1 MSVRAQRLVCGLA
14 TLWLSSSLLAAE
26 LHRAGTGDPATLDP
40 HRFEDPWEATIIM
53 DLFQGLTTFTPEMDV
68 VPGQAES
75 WQVSEDGLTY
85 TFQLR
90 PGLRWSDGQPLTA
103 HDFEYSFRRILD
115 PATRSPT
122 AARHFLLRNAS
133 QVFAG
138 ELPAEALGVKALSPL
153 ELEITLEHPAP
164 FYPEVLA
171 SRGMPVPRHAIE
183 RAGSQWIEPGKLVSN
198 GPFIL
203 TEWVPNQHVKLVRN
217 PKFFDAAKVQLDA
230 VYHHPGEDANM
241 SVRQFRAG
249 EVDVV
254 VTVPSEQLDYLKQEL
269 GSELHLVPGF
279 GLQHYV
285 FNTEEPPFD
294 DVRVRRALAMAID
307 REILVNKIT
316 RSGERPAFG
325 LVPPQVRHY
334 PQTAK
339 ADFAEWSQAE
349 RARTAKTLLQ
359 AAGYGPGNPLEVSL
373 SYNTNEIHK
382 RVALAVSAMWKAVGV
397 KTRLTNKE
405 AKVLLA
411 DMRNG
416 NFEVGRY
423 LWLGLTQDALSFLER
438 LHGDAGPINQSR
450 FNDPDYDKLLE
461 QAVLTNDLSAR
472 AAMLHAAEVRAL
484 EAMPVIP
491 LYFYAGRRLVSS
503 RVTGWVHNSRGINLA
518 RDLAVTDD

>member
-1 MSVRAQRLVCGLA
+1 LSASWQRLTCGFVVLF
-14 TLWLSSSLLAAE
+14 LSSSLPAAE

-53 DLFQGLTTFTPEMDV
+53 DLFQGLTTFTPDMQV

-75 WQVSEDGLTY
+75 WHVSDDGLTY

-90 PGLRWSDGQPLTA
+90 PGLHWSDGTPLNA
-103 HDFEYSFRRILD
+103 YDFEYSFQRILD
-115 PATRSPT
+115 PATGSPT
-122 AARHFLLRNAS
+122 AARHFVLRNAS

-138 ELPAEALGVKALSPL
+138 ELPAAELGVKALAPL
-153 ELEITLEHPAP
+153 QLEMTLEHPAP

-171 SRGMPVPRHAIE
+171 SRGMPVPRHVIE
-183 RAGSQWIEPGKLVSN
+183 RAGGRWIQPGKLVSN
-198 GPFIL
+198 GPFSL
-203 TEWVPNQHVKLVRN
+203 VEWVPNQHVKLVRN
-217 PKFFDAAKVQLDA
+217 PQFFDAAKVQLDA
-230 VYHHPGEDANM
+230 VYHHSGEDANM

-249 EVDVV
+249 EMDVV
-254 VTVPSEQLDYLKQEL
+254 VTVPSEQLEFLKREL

-285 FNTEEPPFD
+285 FNTEEPPFN

-307 REILVNKIT
+307 REILVSKIT

-325 LVPPQVRHY
+325 LVPPQVRYY
-334 PQTAK
+334 PQQAQ
-339 ADFAEWSQAE
+339 ADFAGWSQAK
-349 RARTAKTLLQ
+349 RASTAKELLK

-382 RVALAVSAMWKAVGV
+382 RVALAVSAMWRGVGV
-397 KTRLTNKE
+397 KTILNNKE

-416 NFEVGRY
+416 DFEVGRY

-438 LHGDAGPINQSR
+438 LHGEAGPINQSR
-450 FNDPDYDKLLE
+450 FSDPDYDQLLD
-461 QAVLTNDLSAR
+461 QAVLTNDLEAR
-472 AAMLHAAEVRAL
+472 AAMLYQAEARAL
-484 EAMPVIP
+484 AAMPVIP
-491 LYFYAGRRLVSS
+491 LYYYAGRRLVSS
-503 RVTGWVHNSRGINLA
+503 KVSGWVHNSRGINLA
-518 RDLAVTDD
+518 RDLAVTE